1 MLPSWMGEAMTSHL
15 DVVLGRLA
23 ELHRAATPG
32 PWTFAQEGR
41 GQYDLLPA
49 NGSDALGT
57 VWHDQPGAAEADAA
71 LVCALRN
78 ALPELLTL
86 LDRCRAAES
95 EAERLRSE
103 ARLLGGHWHPAAQPV
118 EERAPH

>member
-1 MLPSWMGEAMTSHL
+1 MTSHL
-15 DVVLGRLA
+15 DAILGRLA
-23 ELHRAATPG
+23 ELQRAATPG
-32 PWTFAQEGR
+32 PWSVAQEGR
-41 GQYDLLPA
+41 GQYDLVS
-49 NGSDALGT
+49 GDEALGT
-57 VWHDQPGAAEADAA
+57 LWHDRPGAAEADAA

-103 ARLLGGHWHPAAQPV
+103 ARLHGGHWHPAAQPV